1 MQFNF
6 ARFAAVASQM
16 AIARGVK
23 TNTKGGRAVEKF
35 SVATIAHV
43 TGFTVSTVT
52 SWAAKQNKTTKDG
65 LTVPEIMD
73 FLSAPK
79 HNNERSKVDEKAAAR
94 LRTALEVMG
103 AINKDFTLEG

>member
-1 MQFNF
+1 M
-6 ARFAAVASQM
+6 
-16 AIARGVK
+16 
-23 TNTKGGRAVEKF
+23 EKF

-79 HNNERSKVDEKAAAR
+79 HNNERSKVDELKAKR
-94 LRTALEVMG
+94 DYFLENFG
-103 AINKDFTLEG
+103 KFFEEEKN

>member
-1 MQFNF
+1 
-6 ARFAAVASQM
+6 
-16 AIARGVK
+16 
-23 TNTKGGRAVEKF
+23 VEKF

-79 HNNERSKVDEKAAAR
+79 HNNER
-94 LRTALEVMG
+94 
-103 AINKDFTLEG
+103 